1 MTWLSYFVK
10 EYERKYKYEVE
21 DMENM
26 SVFEALQLIIR
37 KIEDTANGCVKLDEN
52 VRRAKVIIYKYVTE
66 KLAEEVDREESKED

>member
-37 KIEDTANGCVKLDEN
+37 KIEDTANGCGKLDEN

-66 KLAEEVDREESKED
+66 KLAE